1 MATTWETFK
10 LTGDELLGQ
19 VKRVLA
25 EGNARRVVISQGP
38 RTIAE
43 FPLTVGIVG
52 ALAAPML
59 GAIGALAALLTNCSL
74 HVERTVAKP
83 APAPPPATTVVV
95 ASAKGKKASR
105 KRARKAA

>member
-19 VKRVLA
+19 VKRILA

-43 FPLTVGIVG
+43 FPLTVGVVG
-52 ALAAPML
+52 ALAAPVL

-74 HVERTVAKP
+74 HVERTGAKP
-83 APAPPPATTVVV
+83 APASPPATTVAV
-95 ASAKGKKASR
+95 SAPERKKASR

>member
-19 VKRVLA
+19 VKRILA
-25 EGNARRVVISQGP
+25 EGNARRVVITQGP

-43 FPLTVGIVG
+43 FPLTVGVVG

-74 HVERTVAKP
+74 HVERTKAKP
-83 APAPPPATTVVV
+83 APAPPPTVVV
-95 ASAKGKKASR
+95 SAAGKKKPSR
-105 KRARKAA
+105 KRKAA

>member
-25 EGNARRVVISQGP
+25 EGNARRVVITQGP

-74 HVERTVAKP
+74 HVERTAKKP
-83 APAPPPATTVVV
+83 TPAPPPTTVVV
-95 ASAKGKKASR
+95 ASAKGKKAASR